1 MEVAMLTEIYPR
13 VHARY
18 SSLRV
23 LGPHLNGFVA
33 WLHAQGYPRHRI
45 CMRLRAARRL
55 DARLR
60 RRRIRRPAELTAT
73 ALRAFAPKDSQDDSD
88 LASLVYSL
96 VRFFTTQHVLAVAP
110 PTPGEELVAAYAA
123 HLADVRGFAVSTIAQ
138 HTATVRAWLDH
149 VDPKGVLARLC
160 ARDLRPIEEFLE
172 TMGARVSRESLQHTV
187 AHLRGFLRFLAM
199 RGMAPADVAARIDT
213 PRVYRGE
220 RLPRALPWDT
230 VLTFLKSLDRTTPM
244 GRRDYAMFLLI
255 TTYGL
260 RTSEVVA
267 LTLDDVAWREGQ
279 LRVPRPKM
287 RSPLTLPLTPEVGAA
302 LLAYMRD
309 GRPQL
314 PHRQIFLRA
323 RAPAGTLK
331 PTAVTEAFQGRVR
344 RSGLSIP
351 YQGPHCLRHSLAVHL
366 LRQGTP
372 LKTIGDLLGHRSA
385 ESTCVYLRL
394 HVEDLRDVALD
405 LPGTAQTAGAR

>member
-1 MEVAMLTEIYPR
+1 MLTDIYPR

-33 WLHAQGYPRHRI
+33 WLHAQGYPRHPI
-45 CMRLRAARRL
+45 CLRLRAAPRL

-60 RRRIRRPAELTAT
+60 RQKIHRPAELTAS
-73 ALRAFAPKDSQDDSD
+73 ALRAFAPDDSQDDIA
-88 LASLVYSL
+88 LASLVHSL
-96 VRFFTTQHVLAVAP
+96 VRYFKAQHVLAV
-110 PTPGEELVAAYAA
+110 TPSTPANDLVAAYAS
-123 HLADVRGFAVSTIAQ
+123 HLADVRGFAVSTIAY
-138 HTATVRAWLDH
+138 HTATVRMWLGEG
-149 VDPKGVLARLC
+149 DPKGALAQLR
-160 ARDLRPIEEFLE
+160 AREIGAIEDFLII
-172 TMGARVSRESLQHTV
+172 MGGRVSRPSLQHVV

-199 RGMAPADVAARIDT
+199 RDLAPTDLASWIDT
-213 PRVYRGE
+213 PRVYSGE

-230 VLTFLKSLDRTTPM
+230 VLRFLKSLDRTTPM

-267 LTLDDVAWREGQ
+267 LTLDDVGWREGQ
-279 LRVPRPKM
+279 LRVPRPKV

-302 LLAYMRD
+302 LLAYVRD

-314 PHRQIFLRA
+314 PHRQLFLRA

-344 RSGLSIP
+344 RSGLAIP
-351 YQGPHCLRHSLAVHL
+351 YKGPHCLRHSLAVHL
-366 LRQGTP
+366 LRQGAS

-405 LPGTAQTAGAR
+405 LPGPAPTAGAR